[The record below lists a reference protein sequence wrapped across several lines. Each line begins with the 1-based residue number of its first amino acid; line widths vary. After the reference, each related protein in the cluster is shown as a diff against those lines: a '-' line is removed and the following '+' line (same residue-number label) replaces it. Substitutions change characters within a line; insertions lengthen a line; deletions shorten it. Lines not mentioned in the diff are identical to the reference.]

1 MGMERMGCERERA
14 MCDEVFGHQAG
25 SCGRA
30 ACGGVRA
37 NLSFPSTEVAITNS
51 CPNNSRRLASEL
63 LAARY
68 EDLMPRWFGLDLPFL
83 AANVFRSCR
92 ACLR

>member
-1 MGMERMGCERERA
+1 MMRFLGTRLARVGGPH
-14 MCDEVFGHQAG
+14 VV
-25 SCGRA
+25 
-30 ACGGVRA
+30 ACVQTFH
-37 NLSFPSTEVAITNS
+37 SQIQVAITNS